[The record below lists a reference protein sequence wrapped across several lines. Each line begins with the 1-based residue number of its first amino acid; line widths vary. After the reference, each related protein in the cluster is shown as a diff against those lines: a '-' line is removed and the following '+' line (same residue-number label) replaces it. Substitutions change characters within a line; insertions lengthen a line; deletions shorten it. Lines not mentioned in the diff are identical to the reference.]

1 MFYVEIGDHAYFK
14 SDLTSH
20 PTTPDEWH
28 TAEVLIGL
36 HYSSSELGSNAP
48 IMTKCV
54 KWLESRRGDRFLWCN
69 DMGSR
74 ISFII
79 TGRVLHALALVD
91 PSKAGVAIGRLVPV
105 LKHHQTDFAC
115 SAGLVYDLPVTINL
129 MLGISAKPSVKKRTS
144 QNQLQTAILATQMHD
159 LLEHVGKVKQATD
172 KYATLYWLAILPYAL
187 FLVVAIL
194 AVTLPPIREIWT
206 FIKELWHLLFG

>member
-1 MFYVEIGDHAYFK
+1 MKGAHLGANTGRAELPLCPDRAHFK
-14 SDLTSH
+14 SDLTSN

-36 HYSSSELGSNAP
+36 HHSSSEFGSNTP
-48 IMTKCV
+48 IMSKCV

-91 PSKAGVAIGRLVPV
+91 PSKAGVAKTVCG
-105 LKHHQTDFAC
+105 H
-115 SAGLVYDLPVTINL
+115 
-129 MLGISAKPSVKKRTS
+129 
-144 QNQLQTAILATQMHD
+144 
-159 LLEHVGKVKQATD
+159 
-172 KYATLYWLAILPYAL
+172 
-187 FLVVAIL
+187 
-194 AVTLPPIREIWT
+194 
-206 FIKELWHLLFG
+206 